1 MAASS
6 SIWRCSSNRTR
17 AVAAAGVLL
26 LVGAGGAAAKP
37 QRIVSLNVCA
47 GQVLIDL
54 VPPARIRSVT
64 FLAADPVYSNVAARA
79 AKLPLNR
86 GLAEDK
92 ARLMA
97 HAAFGLMNST
107 PYSATPA
114 GGRPSAA
121 ESRAVLRAMTV
132 AALHANKRA

>member
-1 MAASS
+1 MRFRKKRPALMDYEYHT
-6 SIWRCSSNRTR
+6 ITPTPLIIKEL
-17 AVAAAGVLL
+17 GVL
-26 LVGAGGAAAKP
+26 
-37 QRIVSLNVCA
+37 R
-47 GQVLIDL
+47 D
-54 VPPARIRSVT
+54 
-64 FLAADPVYSNVAARA
+64 
-79 AKLPLNR
+79 LNR

-132 AALHANKRA
+132 AALHANTRA